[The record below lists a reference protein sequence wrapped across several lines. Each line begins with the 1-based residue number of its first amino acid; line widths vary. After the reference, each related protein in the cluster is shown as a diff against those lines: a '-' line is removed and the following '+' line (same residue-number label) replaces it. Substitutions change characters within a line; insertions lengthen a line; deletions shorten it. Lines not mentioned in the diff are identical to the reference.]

1 MTGMSQ
7 VLGERPKGR
16 VFFSTNLI
24 ATCKFYIARCERVE
38 VIAKPWPDEQVVM
51 QAGCMAVNQAYQVD
65 ELAKGSK
72 VQKANVTL
80 VRKLNG

>member
-1 MTGMSQ
+1 M
-7 VLGERPKGR
+7 RCGR
-16 VFFSTNLI
+16 EE
-24 ATCKFYIARCERVE
+24 A
-38 VIAKPWPDEQVVM
+38 IAKPWPDEQVVM

-72 VQKANVTL
+72 VQTANVTL